1 MNTSL
6 RIVAGVVSVALT
18 YYPAVTLTFLGC
30 FSYQY
35 QPFKLIVLASVVAL
49 YGLLFGPTTRS
60 WLPVIGIAGAIVI
73 VPSLALGLGEMYPPN
88 TPSGDAMPGS
98 GPPTPKSA
106 AEALRYSMSIALPM
120 LIPTVASF
128 VLWKRVVAPFQRP

>member
-6 RIVAGVVSVALT
+6 RVLAGIVSVSLT
-18 YYPAVTLTFLGC
+18 YFPAVALTFLGC
-30 FSYQY
+30 FSYQ
-35 QPFKLIVLASVVAL
+35 PFGLVALASVVAL

-73 VPSLALGLGEMYPPN
+73 APSLTLGVGEMYPPN

-106 AEALRYSMSIALPM
+106 AEALHY
-120 LIPTVASF
+120 
-128 VLWKRVVAPFQRP
+128 